1 MLDSYKT
8 MKTTLNG
15 ISLTVLGLVIA
26 AIGVVS
32 PIAWDW
38 WNKRSQISIET
49 KSTFAFVASS
59 QPIKNLEFTY
69 NGRKVSELQKI
80 VLLLKNSGRTP
91 ITKDDIVSPLTIAFS
106 ADEILEA
113 TLVRQTPPNL
123 NTAISSQ
130 KNAITFAFALL
141 NPGDEAEIEVL
152 TAGKYSG
159 YSAEARIKNIDAISI
174 SNPTRTINIRS
185 DFGFGVY
192 IAGAFGLILFAV
204 GVTLLSEIPRK
215 KRATA
220 GLLDGTH
227 RILHAQS
234 IEEAIRYFHSDM
246 QFLSGL
252 NKTTVRRKIS
262 DETWPLDNKGR
273 AELREISL
281 GCIEAEDSFGP
292 SIIGFVSAGISF
304 WYVLSNVLG

>member
-1 MLDSYKT
+1 

-49 KSTFAFVASS
+49 KSTVAFVASS

-91 ITKDDIVSPLTIAFS
+91 IVKDDIVSPVTITFS

-113 TLVRQTPPNL
+113 ALVRQTPPNL
-123 NTAISSQ
+123 NVTISSQ
-130 KNAITFAFALL
+130 KNLITFAFALL

-159 YSAEARIKNIDAISI
+159 YSAEARIKNIDAVAI

-192 IAGAFGLILFAV
+192 IAGAFGLLFLAV
-204 GVTLLSEIPRK
+204 GIAILSEIPKK

-220 GLLDGTH
+220 GLLEGAH
-227 RILHAQS
+227 RLLHAQS
-234 IEEAIRYFHSDM
+234 KEEAIRYFKSDLG
-246 QFLSGL
+246 FLSGS
-252 NKTTVRRKIS
+252 NKRAVSQNIS
-262 DETWPLDNKGR
+262 DRTWPLGDKDQ
-273 AELREISL
+273 AELKNISL
-281 GCIEAEDSFGP
+281 GSIEAEDSFGP
-292 SIIGFVSAGISF
+292 AIIGFVSAGISF
-304 WYVLSNVLG
+304 WYVLSNILG